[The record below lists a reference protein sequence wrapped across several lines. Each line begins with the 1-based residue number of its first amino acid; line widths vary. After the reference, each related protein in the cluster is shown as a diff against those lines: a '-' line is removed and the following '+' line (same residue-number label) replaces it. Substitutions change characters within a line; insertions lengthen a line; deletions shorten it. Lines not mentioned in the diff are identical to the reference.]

1 MRAALWWIKISSGI
15 FSFLFKVRERGEERE
30 KGGSRGVLCVRAVH
44 FTRFA
49 GRFLSSY
56 VVTFIVVSSS
66 SCPPLL
72 GVDVTPFSLFRV
84 FGDLALLFAK
94 LTAYASLSLLISR
107 SHDYDYTKTFSVV
120 VVCYVV
126 VYYV

>member
-1 MRAALWWIKISSGI
+1 MDQNLIRGI
-15 FSFLFKVRERGEERE
+15 FSFLFKARERGEERE

-56 VVTFIVVSSS
+56 VVTFIVVSLSS
-66 SCPPLL
+66 F

>member
-1 MRAALWWIKISSGI
+1 MRAALSLVDQNLIRGI
-15 FSFLFKVRERGEERE
+15 FSFLFKVPRERGEERE

-44 FTRFA
+44 FARFA

-56 VVTFIVVSSS
+56 VVTFIVVSLS
-66 SCPPLL
+66 LL

>member
-1 MRAALWWIKISSGI
+1 M
-15 FSFLFKVRERGEERE
+15 FF
-30 KGGSRGVLCVRAVH
+30 CVRAVH
-44 FTRFA
+44 FARFA

-56 VVTFIVVSSS
+56 VGHIYRRFVIVVSST
-66 SCPPLL
+66 L

>member
-1 MRAALWWIKISSGI
+1 MFSVFARCTLRVLRVDFCPLTSS
-15 FSFLFKVRERGEERE
+15 
-30 KGGSRGVLCVRAVH
+30 H
-44 FTRFA
+44 
-49 GRFLSSY
+49 LSSFRY
-56 VVTFIVVSSS
+56 RRVLHF
-66 SCPPLL
+66 

>member
-1 MRAALWWIKISSGI
+1 M
-15 FSFLFKVRERGEERE
+15 FSVFARCTLR
-30 KGGSRGVLCVRAVH
+30 VLRVDFCP
-44 FTRFA
+44 
-49 GRFLSSY
+49 LI
-56 VVTFIVVSSS
+56 VTNVFVFSS

-84 FGDLALLFAK
+84 FWDLALLFAK

-107 SHDYDYTKTFSVV
+107 SLDYDYTKTFSVV